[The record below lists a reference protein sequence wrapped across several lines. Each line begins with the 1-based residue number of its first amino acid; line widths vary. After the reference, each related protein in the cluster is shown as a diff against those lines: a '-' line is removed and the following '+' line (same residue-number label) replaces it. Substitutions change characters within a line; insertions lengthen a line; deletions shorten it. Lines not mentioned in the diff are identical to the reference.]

1 MQYKTIML
9 GAKSYAKLAS
19 AKEAMRKKSGLKLSF
34 DDLISDLVGR
44 KLELAPID
52 DRLKRYIEKAA
63 LQISNIE
70 GVAGILLFG
79 SVAKGTYNRHSD
91 IDIAVITSGKKWNA
105 LRGVLDAS
113 KSMQKEGYELMDS
126 GFPSLISPVVLDL
139 KDTKSF
145 RPFYF
150 DLADFGIILYER
162 GKVLTDFVDS
172 IRWKS
177 HRREVVGGAEVVTW

>member
-1 MQYKTIML
+1 ML
-9 GAKSYAKLAS
+9 GTNSYNKLAS
-19 AKEAMRKKSGLKLSF
+19 AKRAMRKKSGMKLSF
-34 DDLISDLVGR
+34 EDLILDLISR

-70 GVAGILLFG
+70 GVEGILLFG

-91 IDIAVITSGKKWNA
+91 IDIAVVTSGKKWDA
-105 LRGVLDAS
+105 LRGVLAVS
-113 KSMQKEGYELMDS
+113 KSMQKEGYELMDL
-126 GFPSLISPVVLDL
+126 GLPSLISPVVLDL

-150 DLADFGIILYER
+150 DIADFGIILYER
-162 GKVLTDFVDS
+162 GKVLMDFVNS
-172 IRWKS
+172 MRWKS
-177 HRREVVGGAEVVTW
+177 HRREVVGGVEVVTW